1 MKFSEYCNMVEGSE
15 QEQQLL
21 TFLKQDKMQG
31 IIQDSVKAK
40 RVPIIGKVVT
50 AVEVLAGSESIFA
63 FKNSAHYKYLMNWE
77 LNFDPAKDKFYL
89 TLSEV
94 QKEKIRDVLSFS
106 FSVISFLLLYRKI
119 RRREKKQWKKE
130 MKKRKIKYIPLK
142 ENSLYSL

>member
-1 MKFSEYCNMVEGSE
+1 MVEGTE

-21 TFLKQDKMQG
+21 TFLKQDKMQS
-31 IIQDSVKAK
+31 IIQDSAKAK

-50 AVEVLAGSESIFA
+50 AVEMLAGSESIFE
-63 FKNSAHYKYLMNWE
+63 FKNSGHYKYLMNWE
-77 LNFDPAKDKFYL
+77 LNFDPAKGKFEL

-94 QKEKIRDVLSFS
+94 QKEKIRDVLSLS

-142 ENSLYSL
+142 ENSLCSL